1 MSTFQTYL
9 LGYIILII
17 GLAIAAYLLGAP
29 TIWIAGW
36 VIVMIGL
43 GIMAATG
50 RTKSRDRP
58 DPRL

>member
-29 TIWIAGW
+29 TIWIAVG

-50 RTKSRDRP
+50 HTKSRDRP

>member
-29 TIWIAGW
+29 TIWIAVG
-36 VIVMIGL
+36 VIVMIGI

-50 RTKSRDRP
+50 RTKSNDRP